1 MTENPS
7 PKVRPAEPPD
17 AGALAAIYNHYVAE
31 TVVTFEEEPVA
42 AAEMARR
49 VENVRSSG
57 LPWLVAEDDGRVVGY
72 ACATPWR
79 PRSGY
84 RFSVEVTVYVAPD
97 MGGRGIGSRLYGELL
112 PRLAELGVHAVIG
125 GIALPNAASVAL
137 HERIGMRKVAHFER
151 VGFKLGRWVDVGYW
165 QLLLGPAGNDATTGA
180 G

>member
-7 PKVRPAEPPD
+7 PKVRPAEPAD
-17 AGALAAIYNHYVAE
+17 AGALAAIYNPYVAE
-31 TVVTFEEEPVA
+31 TVVTFEEVPVA

-49 VENVRSSG
+49 VENVRASG
-57 LPWLVAEDDGRVVGY
+57 LPWLVAENDGRVVGY
-72 ACATPWR
+72 AYATPWR

-112 PRLAELGVHAVIG
+112 PRLAERGAHAVIG

-137 HERIGMRKVAHFER
+137 HERFGMRKVAHFEQ

-165 QLLLGPAGNDATTGA
+165 QLLLGPAGNDATPGA